1 MDDREQLMNWQ
12 KTRDPEEF
20 TKLFIRYQPV
30 VGSVVNK
37 FRTTGLPVP
46 TLRAQANTQLIKAF
60 ETYSGNKET
69 QPITHIYNSLLKV
82 QRTANESLMSGH
94 IPEARNMK
102 RATFNIVKENL
113 TDTLGREPSV
123 DELSDELKFDKRE
136 TIRMLEETSKGE
148 VNASRAPFDFFGSS
162 TKSAHPDK
170 ILIEY
175 MHSDLP
181 EIQKIILEHSVPYF
195 GKEQLNNKE
204 IAQRLK
210 TNEMYVGREKR
221 KMAEKIKSYR

>member
-1 MDDREQLMNWQ
+1 MDDREQLLNWQ
-12 KTRDPEEF
+12 KSRDPDEF
-20 TKLFIRYQPV
+20 VKLYIRYQPV

-37 FRTTGLPVP
+37 FKTTGLPQA
-46 TLRAQANTQLIKAF
+46 TIRAQANSQLIKAM
-60 ETYSGNKET
+60 ETYNGNKET
-69 QPITHIYNSLLKV
+69 QPITHIFNSLLKV

-113 TDTLGREPSV
+113 TDTLGREPSI

-136 TIRMLEETSKGE
+136 TVRMLEETSKGE
-148 VNASRAPFDFFGSS
+148 TSASHAPFDFYGSS
-162 TKSAHPDK
+162 TKTQHPDR
-170 ILIEY
+170 ILIEF
-175 MHSDLP
+175 MHSELP
-181 EIQKIILEHSVPYF
+181 EKQKIILEHTVPYF

-204 IAQRLK
+204 IAKRLK
-210 TNEMYVGREKR
+210 TNEMYIGREKR

>member
-1 MDDREQLMNWQ
+1 MDDKEQLTTWQ
-12 KTRDPEEF
+12 KTHDPE
-20 TKLFIRYQPV
+20 LLMGMMIRYRPV
-30 VGSVVNK
+30 INSVVNK
-37 FRTTGLPVP
+37 YKTTGIPP
-46 TLRAQANTQLIKAF
+46 ASLRAVATTQMLKSF
-60 ETYSGNKET
+60 DTYDVNKNVE
-69 QPITHIYNSLLKV
+69 PITHLYNNLLKLQRISSASLL
-82 QRTANESLMSGH
+82 SGH
-94 IPEARNMK
+94 IPENRSLK

-113 TDTLGREPSV
+113 ENDLGREASV

-204 IAQRLK
+204 IAKRLN
-210 TNEMYVGREKR
+210 TNEMYVHREKR